1 MFSFK
6 KTVHG
11 IDTFFFQPQ
20 GSEVVSL
27 FRIIWGLVLAL
38 YFLTDFGNMAD
49 FYGPHAI
56 ISMNTVQNQF
66 NFSHVS
72 LFQMT
77 GVTYSAV
84 YFLLGVY
91 ALAILG
97 TILGLYARTS
107 IFLVLLCMT
116 SFHQRNIWLLSSSEC
131 LMRITA
137 IYLLFSSA
145 GHSFSIDALR
155 HKASNSIL
163 SAPWAWRLIQ
173 IQVSV
178 VYLWTVWHK
187 LKGEDWVDGTAVYY
201 ATRLEAMK
209 NLPVPYLLDSVAFIK
224 AATWGTLLLETALG
238 LLIWFKEF
246 RRPLVVI
253 GLLFHLSIEWMMSI
267 PFFELNMGALLLVYL
282 TPQEVRGFIESW
294 KERIRKI
301 LESLNPQPTLKAKVL
316 SIKN

>member
-84 YFLLGVY
+84 YFLLGSM
-91 ALAILG
+91 LWP
-97 TILGLYARTS
+97 
-107 IFLVLLCMT
+107 FWVL
-116 SFHQRNIWLLSSSEC
+116 FWD
-131 LMRITA
+131 
-137 IYLLFSSA
+137 F
-145 GHSFSIDALR
+145 
-155 HKASNSIL
+155 
-163 SAPWAWRLIQ
+163 
-173 IQVSV
+173 
-178 VYLWTVWHK
+178 
-187 LKGEDWVDGTAVYY
+187 
-201 ATRLEAMK
+201 
-209 NLPVPYLLDSVAFIK
+209 
-224 AATWGTLLLETALG
+224 
-238 LLIWFKEF
+238 
-246 RRPLVVI
+246 
-253 GLLFHLSIEWMMSI
+253 
-267 PFFELNMGALLLVYL
+267 
-282 TPQEVRGFIESW
+282 
-294 KERIRKI
+294 I
-301 LESLNPQPTLKAKVL
+301 LEHRFFWFYFA
-316 SIKN
+316 